1 MGTRLALTLYAEW
14 SQHLTPG
21 DMNAAVRMALTA
33 RDDGAPPLYYGG
45 WEALAAA
52 LGYWKP
58 GADPESVRRQTQR
71 VITKLV
77 RKGVITSSGQARPR
91 VRAEYALNLDP
102 LYQFEPVGEG
112 RAVTWRRV
120 PRADPRAVDNRPSPS
135 GGGLAESGTG
145 DSQSP
150 ARGDSGSPPK
160 ETLQETHQDWP
171 GQACPLT
178 ASGASAEL
186 ARPGGGPT
194 WPVWSTSCPRSHS
207 WGWGMDRE
215 RLALVPGWGPRAY
228 RCGPPGSQGLRV
240 ADQCRAARRSFAA
253 TTWRSSA

>member
-1 MGTRLALTLYAEW
+1 MGARLALTLYAEW

-102 LYQFEPVGEG
+102 LVRFEPLGEG
-112 RAVTWRRV
+112 KSVTWQPV
-120 PRADPRAVDNRPSPS
+120 PRVDLRPVDHRPASRN
-135 GGGLAESGTG
+135 GGLPESSTG
-145 DSQSP
+145 DSRSP
-150 ARGDSGSPPK
+150 ALGDSGSPPK
-160 ETLQETHQDWP
+160 ETLQETRQEQLGP
-171 GQACPLT
+171 
-178 ASGASAEL
+178 
-186 ARPGGGPT
+186 ARPAHTRPHGGSTGREALAAYAANLPT
-194 WPVWSTSCPRSHS
+194 PEQL
-207 WGWGMDRE
+207 GMGNW
-215 RLALVPGWGPRAY
+215 LANL
-228 RCGPPGSQGLRV
+228 
-240 ADQCRAARRSFAA
+240 
-253 TTWRSSA
+253 

>member
-1 MGTRLALTLYAEW
+1 MTLYAEW

-91 VRAEYALNLDP
+91 VRAEYALNQDP

-112 RAVTWRRV
+112 VK
-120 PRADPRAVDNRPSPS
+120 
-135 GGGLAESGTG
+135 G
-145 DSQSP
+145 
-150 ARGDSGSPPK
+150 
-160 ETLQETHQDWP
+160 H
-171 GQACPLT
+171 
-178 ASGASAEL
+178 
-186 ARPGGGPT
+186 
-194 WPVWSTSCPRSHS
+194 
-207 WGWGMDRE
+207 
-215 RLALVPGWGPRAY
+215 
-228 RCGPPGSQGLRV
+228 
-240 ADQCRAARRSFAA
+240 
-253 TTWRSSA
+253 

>member
-91 VRAEYALNLDP
+91 VRAEYALNQDP

-171 GQACPLT
+171 GQACPPHRVGRVGRAGETRRRAHL
-178 ASGASAEL
+178 ASLVDEL
-186 ARPGGGPT
+186 PTLAQLGMGDGP
-194 WPVWSTSCPRSHS
+194 
-207 WGWGMDRE
+207 
-215 RLALVPGWGPRAY
+215 
-228 RCGPPGSQGLRV
+228 
-240 ADQCRAARRSFAA
+240 
-253 TTWRSSA
+253 